1 MIALHANGKAESG
14 GRTGSYALSLLSAP
28 LNVSILEALA
38 EDSKP
43 LVELRREV
51 GSPPQ
56 TTLRKQLRALTEA
69 GILSRQRPD
78 HLPGRVSYE
87 LTTPGSELL
96 RVANVLRAWLAAS
109 PDGSLPL
116 GSVAAKSATK
126 ALVDGWSTTLLRA
139 LSARPFSLT
148 ELDRLISNLS
158 YPSLERRLT
167 AMRYAGQ
174 IRGCPKRDGG
184 RGRHYTATDWLR
196 RAAGP
201 LVAAARW
208 ERRNVPEATAPVT
221 RIDTEALFL
230 LAIPL
235 LRLPDRVSGACRLAM
250 EVADGNGSR
259 LAGVVV
265 GVGDGQVESC
275 TARLDTSA
283 AGWASGSA
291 PAWLTAIAEQDTAQ
305 LEIGGDSQLVRA
317 LLDGLHDALFGVG
330 ERTRVRVRG
339 SS

>member
-1 MIALHANGKAESG
+1 LITLQANGKAESG
-14 GRTGSYALSLLSAP
+14 SRTGSYVLSLLSAP

-38 EDSKP
+38 EEPKP
-43 LVELRREV
+43 LAELRRRV

-56 TTLRKQLRALTEA
+56 TTLRKQLRALTQV
-69 GILSRQRPD
+69 GILSRQRQD
-78 HLPGRVSYE
+78 ALPGRPCYE
-87 LTTPGSELL
+87 LTAPGTELL
-96 RVANVLRAWLAAS
+96 KVANVLQAWLAAS

-126 ALVDGWSTTLLRA
+126 ALVDGWSTSLLRA

-148 ELDRLISNLS
+148 ELDDLISNLS

-174 IRGCPKRDGG
+174 IQGRPRRG
-184 RGRHYTATDWLR
+184 RGREYAVTDWLR

-208 ERRNVPEATAPVT
+208 ERLNVPEATAPVT

-230 LAIPL
+230 LAVPL
-235 LRLPDRVSGACRLAM
+235 LRLPERLSGACRLVM
-250 EVADGNGSR
+250 EVAGTKGSR

-291 PAWLTAIAEQDTAQ
+291 PAWLGAIAEQDTGQ
-305 LEIGGDSQLVRA
+305 LEIGGDSQLARA
-317 LLDGLHDALFGVG
+317 LLDGLHDALFGAG
-330 ERTRVRVRG
+330 EEVSVRATVN
-339 SS
+339 S